1 MVKRDAG
8 GKKGKLLCCK
18 RIFDRIKTNL
28 AEILPPK
35 CPKNAFFCKKLQESM
50 GEKFLLRE
58 EEFFEPFAL
67 SRIASSVGK
76 LTKFLA
82 LDKKFGYVLFLI

>member
-1 MVKRDAG
+1 
-8 GKKGKLLCCK
+8 
-18 RIFDRIKTNL
+18 
-28 AEILPPK
+28 
-35 CPKNAFFCKKLQESM
+35 M